1 MRGMSNTQNADSR
14 EAVSNPESG
23 DTEAIV
29 SEASNTA
36 KVKVKLS
43 PGDLPRP
50 EETQP
55 PKILWAHVI
64 VIAVVHLISLLV
76 FIPWL
81 FTWSGLVVAI
91 LGHFVFGMLGI
102 TIGYHRLLT
111 HRGFTC
117 PKWLEYVFATM
128 GMFNLQDSPARWV
141 AIHRIHHRHSDQ
153 QGDTHSPLV
162 NFFWGHMGWV
172 FYRHKDTNRTIRY
185 AKWVPDLL
193 RDPYYRRL
201 ERNSGW
207 FLVYFFHAI
216 VIIAI
221 GAAVGYSHG
230 GTDEALRYAAS
241 WAVWGIAARTVFVL
255 HGTWAVNSLAHLYG
269 YRNYET
275 RDQSTN
281 NWLVALIAHGEGW
294 HNNHHADPRSAS
306 HGHRWFELDMSYWV
320 IRILEGFGLAK
331 NVVRPRRDKANARG

>member
-1 MRGMSNTQNADSR
+1 MSESQTTNQTKAPIP
-14 EAVSNPESG
+14 APSNNDKP
-23 DTEAIV
+23 A
-29 SEASNTA
+29 
-36 KVKVKLS
+36 VKLL
-43 PGDLPRP
+43 PGELPYP

-55 PKILWAHVI
+55 PKILWQHVI
-64 VIAVVHLISLLV
+64 VLTAVHLISLLAL
-76 FIPWL
+76 IPWF
-81 FTWSGLVVAI
+81 FTWSGLIVAI
-91 LGHFVFGMLGI
+91 LGHFIFGMLGI

-117 PKWLEYVFATM
+117 PKWLEYTFATM
-128 GMFNLQDSPARWV
+128 GSHV
-141 AIHRIHHRHSDQ
+141 
-153 QGDTHSPLV
+153 
-162 NFFWGHMGWV
+162 GWV
-172 FYRHKDTNRTIRY
+172 LYRHKDTNRTIRY

-207 FLVYFFHAI
+207 FMVYFFHAI
-216 VIIAI
+216 VIVAI
-221 GAAVGYSHG
+221 GAIVGYLEG
-230 GTDEALRYAAS
+230 GTSEALHYAAS
-241 WAVWGIAARTVFVL
+241 WAVWGIAVRTVFVL
-255 HGTWAVNSLAHLYG
+255 HGTWSVNSLAHLYG

-306 HGHRWFELDMSYWV
+306 HGHRWFEFDMSYWV

-331 NVVRPRRDKANARG
+331 NVVRPRRGKANSRG